1 MVCRFNVKSK
11 YRTATYK
18 HRPPIH
24 KDPQIIVIPKLRHL
38 TPLKASTGSKST
50 HLDLSMQDENIK
62 TMMEIEDNHVG
73 KEEWENMEKKINV
86 KDSEVSN

>member
-1 MVCRFNVKSK
+1 
-11 YRTATYK
+11 
-18 HRPPIH
+18 
-24 KDPQIIVIPKLRHL
+24 
-38 TPLKASTGSKST
+38 
-50 HLDLSMQDENIK
+50 MQDENIK